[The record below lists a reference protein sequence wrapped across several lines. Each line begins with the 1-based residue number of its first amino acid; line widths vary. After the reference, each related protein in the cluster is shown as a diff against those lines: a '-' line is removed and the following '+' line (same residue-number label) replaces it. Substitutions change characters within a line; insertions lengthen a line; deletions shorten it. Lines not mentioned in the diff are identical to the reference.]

1 MSYRLI
7 RFGAV
12 TLPDLDADDDQRV
25 VTRQDAVIVT
35 PDGWYDAAGSE
46 RNKRQPTDIVAR
58 RVVAEDTTVAA
69 RTVLN
74 ALRALVGQRAQLV
87 RRWQDNTDE
96 WCTARL
102 MDLGGTAG
110 AHDIVHTPLDLT
122 FRVISASWYGLY
134 HGAPWVLDAGI
145 FLDTWYVLDSVITY
159 AITDPL
165 TTPTITNGGNAVVS
179 NAVLTLTA
187 GDVKISSVYFI
198 HNVTNQQMV
207 YSADIVAG
215 KSLVID
221 CGAQTVKN
229 NAVAAYANFVVNHN
243 RWLDLLPGTNGL
255 SVLITGGGTGA
266 TLSVSF
272 YDGWE

>member
-1 MSYRLI
+1 
-7 RFGAV
+7 
-12 TLPDLDADDDQRV
+12 
-25 VTRQDAVIVT
+25 
-35 PDGWYDAAGSE
+35 
-46 RNKRQPTDIVAR
+46 
-58 RVVAEDTTVAA
+58 
-69 RTVLN
+69 
-74 ALRALVGQRAQLV
+74 
-87 RRWQDNTDE
+87 
-96 WCTARL
+96 
-102 MDLGGTAG
+102 
-110 AHDIVHTPLDLT
+110 
-122 FRVISASWYGLY
+122 
-134 HGAPWVLDAGI
+134 
-145 FLDTWYVLDSVITY
+145 
-159 AITDPL
+159 L

-243 RWLDLLPGTNGL
+243 RWLDLLPGTNAL
-255 SVLITGGGTGA
+255 SVLITGGGTGS